1 MNSLS
6 FRGYLKWLPDE
17 LFLKIIF
24 RLKMGYRL
32 DLNNPNIITLKSKET
47 IKLAKKYSWE
57 KQLSFFD
64 KVYDMAIIN
73 FERKNG
79 KTKDKI

>member
-1 MNSLS
+1 MIKHIARLMNSLS

-57 KQLSFFD
+57 K
-64 KVYDMAIIN
+64 
-73 FERKNG
+73 
-79 KTKDKI
+79 